1 MDYTFKAP
9 SLATITDAL
18 LVLQAS
24 GLVGANSGPSDML
37 GPLSVNDAQGNSLFR
52 YGVGRAAVTVTGMDG
67 QPMTIPAAGEAGWF
81 YIAIRT
87 DVQPSAIPFD
97 PAALGLI
104 ATTADES
111 ATVVGRW
118 F

>member
-9 SLATITDAL
+9 SRATITDAL
-18 LVLQAS
+18 AALQAS

-37 GPLSVNDAQGNSLFR
+37 GPMRYVDAKGNMLFR
-52 YGVGRAAVTVTGMDG
+52 YGMGRAAVTVTGMDG
-67 QPMTIPAAGEAGWF
+67 KPMTIPAVGEAGMF

-87 DVQPSAIPFD
+87 DVQPPDIPFD
-97 PAALGLI
+97 PATLGLI
-104 ATTADES
+104 ATTPDES
-111 ATVVGRW
+111 AAVLGGW

>member
-9 SLATITDAL
+9 SIAVITDAL
-18 LVLQAS
+18 AALQAS

-37 GPLSVNDAQGNSLFR
+37 GQLSVDDAQGNRLFR
-52 YGVGRAAVTVTGMDG
+52 YGVGRAAMTVTGMDG
-67 QPMTIPAAGEAGWF
+67 KPMTIPAAGEAGMF

-87 DVQPSAIPFD
+87 DVQPSDIPFD

-104 ATTADES
+104 ATTPDES
-111 ATVVGRW
+111 AAVLGVW
-118 F
+118 S